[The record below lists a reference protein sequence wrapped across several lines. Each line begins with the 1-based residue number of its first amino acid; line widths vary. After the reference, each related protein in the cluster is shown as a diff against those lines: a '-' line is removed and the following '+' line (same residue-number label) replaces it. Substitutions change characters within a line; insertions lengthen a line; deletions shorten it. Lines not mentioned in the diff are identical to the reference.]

1 MMKLKDIESYLDK
14 KNIHH
19 YRSEN
24 EQCIIIP
31 ACAFDSKSNT
41 NFYDYGEPYKK
52 PQCYNKNKFF
62 QELFNDSRVIVI
74 DCSECCGCAGW

>member
-14 KNIHH
+14 KNIRY

-24 EQCIIIP
+24 NQKIIVP
-31 ACAFDSKSNT
+31 ACAFDSKNHT
-41 NFYDYGEPYKK
+41 NFYDYGEPYKA

-62 QELFNDSRVIVI
+62 QELFNDPRII
-74 DCSECCGCAGW
+74 IENCSNCCGCAGW